1 MNTVPGWMQQTENYV
16 PEKDHDGFISKSLLK
31 VMSVLGK
38 IRTAGTIQT
47 KGAAISAPLKLLLCV
62 YLIVLVACAKNMFF
76 CYCMLAVVLARI
88 CLLSS
93 KVLPKVFLT
102 SLGAALFSALPLL
115 PAIFLGSPHSM
126 ITISCK
132 VFLSVSCVGILA
144 ASTEWNRITEGL
156 GFFRVPDLF
165 IFTLD
170 ITLKYIVI
178 LGDICLDMLNSLKLR
193 SVGRNRDKKSAI
205 SGILGVT
212 FLKSRQMAEE
222 MHGAMTCRGFEGTY
236 HKKHNYSFTVWDG
249 ATIAFAAAVT
259 ALFAYLA

>member
-1 MNTVPGWMQQTENYV
+1 MTTIPGWMQQSENYV

-38 IRTAGTIQT
+38 VRSAGTIQT

-76 CYCMLAVVLARI
+76 CYCMLAVILARI
-88 CLLSS
+88 CTLSS
-93 KVLPKVFLT
+93 KVLPRVFVT
-102 SLGAALFSALPLL
+102 SLGAALFSALLLL

-126 ITISCK
+126 VIISCK
-132 VFLSVSCVGILA
+132 VFISVSCVGILA
-144 ASTEWNRITEGL
+144 ASTGWNRLTEGMGL
-156 GFFRVPDLF
+156 FRVPDLF

-178 LGDICLDMLNSLKLR
+178 LGDICLDMLNALKLR
-193 SVGRNRDKKSAI
+193 SVGRNHDKKSAI

-222 MHGAMTCRGFEGTY
+222 MHGAMMCRGFEGTY
-236 HKKHNYSFTVWDG
+236 HKKHSYSFTVWDG
-249 ATIAFAAAVT
+249 AAVAFAAAVT